1 MLSSRRAACLCT
13 TAGTRCI
20 RRDNIVTFDTI
31 GKAPQGT
38 EIAQMTKSRR
48 RKGISQGRLRLDLPN
63 FVPYRITTL
72 AALIRRAFAEIYRED
87 PGLNEPEWKVM
98 TTLAHYGPLPSDDI
112 GHYVTLDRVAVSR
125 ALARLIAL
133 RLAKRATNMADRR
146 TFVVD
151 LTPRAARVY
160 DRMAADAL
168 AVEEQV
174 LTALTEGEVR
184 TLLGL
189 IDKVETCFRGP
200 EDQQRIALMG
210 AARET
215 AEGHRATPKKRARRK
230 SPAVK

>member
-1 MLSSRRAACLCT
+1 
-13 TAGTRCI
+13 
-20 RRDNIVTFDTI
+20 
-31 GKAPQGT
+31 
-38 EIAQMTKSRR
+38 MTKTRR
-48 RKGISQGRLRLDLPN
+48 RKEIGQGRLRLDLPN

-72 AALIRRAFAEIYRED
+72 AALVRRALGEIYRDD

-112 GHYVTLDRVAVSR
+112 GRYVTLDRVAVSR
-125 ALARLIAL
+125 ALARLMAL
-133 RLAKRATNMADRR
+133 RLAKRTKNTADRR
-146 TFVVD
+146 TFMVD
-151 LTPRAARVY
+151 LTPHAARVY

-174 LTALTEGEVR
+174 LAALTEGEVR

-200 EDQQRIALMG
+200 ADQQRVALMQ

-215 AEGHRATPKKRARRK
+215 AEGRRATPKKRTRRK
-230 SPAVK
+230 SAAVK